1 MRARLA
7 TLMQLALPM
16 VLARATQSAITFADA
31 IQVKHLG
38 TNAIAAV
45 ATGGLNTQ
53 MFVILPMGVAFIL
66 QSFVAQLTGRG
77 ERDQTR
83 RFAWYGLGLALASAI
98 VAAAAIPLVGPLL
111 HLLPYDDALREPMSS
126 YMVIRLLSVGGAV
139 GVEALGNWYAGF
151 GNTRMQMIAGL
162 VTMASAVAFNAI
174 LIPHYGVDGA
184 AIASTIASWL
194 GFAVLAVAFRFGW
207 GGAPGHRSDAPLG
220 LSWHELGRVL
230 RFGLPNGVNWLLEFT
245 AFQLFVNVV
254 VGELGG
260 PTVAALNVVIAVNSI
275 AFMPAFGL
283 ASAGAIVAGQS
294 IGANTRDDV
303 WPTVKLTLACTITWM
318 VAIAAAYLI
327 VPHVVLGW
335 FAPEGVDGATLVK
348 LGTSMLAISALW
360 QVFDATGMTM
370 SETLRAAGDTAW
382 TAGARIVLAWVVF
395 APGSYVVVR
404 YLHGGALGAMVCLVG
419 YLALLALAL
428 ALRFRSGA
436 WRRIELIEP
445 TLV

>member
-1 MRARLA
+1 MRARLV

-53 MFVILPMGVAFIL
+53 MFVILPMGVAFIV

-83 RFAWYGLGLALASAI
+83 RFAWYGLGLALASAVI
-98 VAAAAIPLVGPLL
+98 AAVAIPFVGPVL
-111 HLLPYDDALREPMSS
+111 HLLPYDAALREPMTS

-139 GVEALGNWYAGF
+139 GIEALGNWYAGF
-151 GNTRMQMIAGL
+151 GNTRMQMMAGL
-162 VTMASAVAFNAI
+162 VTMASAVALNAV

-184 AIASTIASWL
+184 AIASTTASWL
-194 GFAVLAVAFRFGW
+194 GFGVLAISFRFGW
-207 GGAPGHRSDAPLG
+207 GRVPGHRDAPLG
-220 LSWHELGRVL
+220 LSWRELGRVL

-283 ASAGAIVAGQS
+283 ASAGAIVSGQS
-294 IGANTRDDV
+294 IGAGARDDV
-303 WPTVKLTLACTITWM
+303 WATVKLTLGCTITWM

-335 FAPEGVDGATLVK
+335 FAPEGIDGETLVR
-348 LGTSMLAISALW
+348 LGTSMLAISAVW

-382 TAGARIVLAWVVF
+382 TAGARIVLAWLVF

-404 YLHGGALGAMVCLVG
+404 YMHGGANGAMLCLVG

>member
-1 MRARLA
+1 MRARLV

-53 MFVILPMGVAFIL
+53 MFVILPMGVAFIV

-77 ERDQTR
+77 ERGQTR
-83 RFAWYGLGLALASAI
+83 RFAWYGLGLALASAL
-98 VAAAAIPLVGPLL
+98 VAAAAIPFVGPIL

-139 GVEALGNWYAGF
+139 GIEALGNWYAGF

-194 GFAVLAVAFRFGW
+194 GFAVLAISFRFGW
-207 GGAPGHRSDAPLG
+207 GGAPGHRDERLG

-260 PTVAALNVVIAVNSI
+260 TTVAALNVVIAVNSI

-283 ASAGAIVAGQS
+283 ASAGAILAGQS
-294 IGANTRDDV
+294 IGANARDEV
-303 WPTVKLTLACTITWM
+303 WPTVKLTLVC
-318 VAIAAAYLI
+318 AIAWEVGIAAMYVI

-335 FAPEGVDGATLVK
+335 FAPEGIDGATLVS
-348 LGTSMLAISALW
+348 LGTSMLAISAIW

-382 TAGARIVLAWVVF
+382 TAGARIVLAWLVF
-395 APGSYVVVR
+395 APGSYIVVR
-404 YLHGGALGAMVCLVG
+404 YLHGGAIGAMVCLVG

-445 TLV
+445 ALV